1 MEVGFSEDL
10 IHSISRVGVTILFV
24 IEFNY
29 SRLIQHEMLKK
40 PVTYIII
47 LL

>member
-1 MEVGFSEDL
+1 M
-10 IHSISRVGVTILFV
+10 LFV

-40 PVTYIII
+40 PVTLIDKQIKFFKI
-47 LL
+47 